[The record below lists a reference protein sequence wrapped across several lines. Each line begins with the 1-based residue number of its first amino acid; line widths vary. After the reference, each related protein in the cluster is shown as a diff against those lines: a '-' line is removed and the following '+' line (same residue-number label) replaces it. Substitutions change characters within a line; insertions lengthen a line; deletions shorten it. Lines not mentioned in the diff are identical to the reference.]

1 MKSMNVLLIALAIF
15 AALIILTTAFLVG
28 PQLIEIFKDAA
39 REWAQIIE
47 DAKGDE

>member
-1 MKSMNVLLIALAIF
+1 MNVLLIALVIF
-15 AALIILTTAFLVG
+15 SALIILTAAFLVG
-28 PQLIEIFKDAA
+28 PQLIELFAEKA